1 MAGLYH
7 TRVLLALMAV
17 LYHTRVLL
25 DLDGCSISYS
35 CPLGLDDGWTFYIIL
50 VSSWTLMAGLYHT
63 HVLLALMAVLYHTRV
78 LLDLDGCSISY
89 SCPLGH

>member
-17 LYHTRVLL
+17 LYHTCVLW
-25 DLDGCSISYS
+25 DLDGWSISYS
-35 CPLGLDDGWTFYIIL
+35 CLLALMAYIIL
-50 VSSWTLMAGLYHT
+50 VSSWT
-63 HVLLALMAVLYHTRV
+63 LMAVLYHTRV

>member
-7 TRVLLALMAV
+7 TRVLLALMAVLYHTRDLLALMAV

-35 CPLGLDDGWTFYIIL
+35 CPLG
-50 VSSWTLMAGLYHT
+50 
-63 HVLLALMAVLYHTRV
+63 
-78 LLDLDGCSISY
+78 
-89 SCPLGH
+89 P

>member
-17 LYHTRVLL
+17 
-25 DLDGCSISYS
+25 
-35 CPLGLDDGWTFYIIL
+35 
-50 VSSWTLMAGLYHT
+50 LYHT

-89 SCPLGH
+89 SCPLGP

>member
-25 DLDGCSISYS
+25 DLDGCSISYL
-35 CPLGLDDGWTFYIIL
+35 CPLG
-50 VSSWTLMAGLYHT
+50 
-63 HVLLALMAVLYHTRV
+63 
-78 LLDLDGCSISY
+78 
-89 SCPLGH
+89 P

>member
-25 DLDGCSISYS
+25 DLDGCSISYL
-35 CPLGLDDGWTFYIIL
+35 CP
-50 VSSWTLMAGLYHT
+50 V
-63 HVLLALMAVLYHTRV
+63 
-78 LLDLDGCSISY
+78 
-89 SCPLGH
+89 GH

>member
-1 MAGLYH
+1 MAGLYHTRVLLALMVVLYH

-25 DLDGCSISYS
+25 DI
-35 CPLGLDDGWTFYIIL
+35 
-50 VSSWTLMAGLYHT
+50 
-63 HVLLALMAVLYHTRV
+63 
-78 LLDLDGCSISY
+78 DGCSISY